1 MRTGDII
8 LVPFPFAEL
17 TNKKVRPSVVIAETK
32 DKYRDII
39 VSAISSVVPASAT
52 ENEIII
58 VPSSINKLRAKS
70 VIKVDRI
77 VTVKREDM
85 IAPLGKLTES
95 ELAMFKQKFKALVEE
110 K

>member
-8 LVPFPFAEL
+8 LIPFPFAEL
-17 TNKKVRPSVVIAETK
+17 TNKKVRPSVVVAETA
-32 DKYRDII
+32 DKYRDVI
-39 VSAISSVVPASAT
+39 VAAISSVVPDKITS
-52 ENEIII
+52 NEIII
-58 VPSSINKLRAKS
+58 ESSSINKLRSKS

-85 IAPLGKLTES
+85 IAPLGKLTELQLR
-95 ELAMFKQKFKALVEE
+95 EFKKVFRSLVEE

>member
-1 MRTGDII
+1 MKTGDII
-8 LVPFPFAEL
+8 LMPFPFAEL
-17 TNKKVRPSVVIAETK
+17 TNKKVRPSVVVSQTK

-39 VSAISSVVPASAT
+39 VAAISSVVSDKIS

-58 VPSSINKLRAKS
+58 EPSAVNKLRTKS

-77 VTVKREDM
+77 VTLKREDM
-85 IAPLGKLTES
+85 IAPLGKLTELQLQ
-95 ELAMFKQKFKALVEE
+95 EFKRIFKSLVEE

>member
-1 MRTGDII
+1 MKTGDII
-8 LVPFPFAEL
+8 LIPFPFAEL

-39 VSAISSVVPASAT
+39 VSAISSVVSQKTT

-58 VPSSINKLRAKS
+58 EASSINKLRAKS
-70 VIKVDRI
+70 VIKIDRI

-95 ELAMFKQKFKALVEE
+95 ELTMFKQKFKALVEE

>member
-17 TNKKVRPSVVIAETK
+17 TNKKVRPSVVIAQTK
-32 DKYRDII
+32 DKHRDII
-39 VSAISSVVPASAT
+39 VSAISSVVSENLT
-52 ENEIII
+52 ENEIVI
-58 VPSSINKLRAKS
+58 VPSSVNTLRAIS

-77 VTVKREDM
+77 VTVKREDI

-95 ELAMFKQKFKALVEE
+95 ELSVFKQKFKALVEE

>member
-8 LVPFPFAEL
+8 LIPFPFAEL

-39 VSAISSVVPASAT
+39 VSAISSVVSQNTT

-58 VPSSINKLRAKS
+58 EPSSINTLRAKS

-77 VTVKREDM
+77 VTVKRKDM
-85 IAPLGKLTES
+85 IGPLGKLTES
-95 ELAMFKQKFKALVEE
+95 ELVIFKQKFQKLVEE

>member
-1 MRTGDII
+1 MRAGDII
-8 LVPFPFAEL
+8 LIPFPFAEL

-32 DKYRDII
+32 DKYHDVI
-39 VSAISSVVPASAT
+39 VFAISSVVSAKISA
-52 ENEIII
+52 NEIVIE
-58 VPSSINKLRAKS
+58 PSSVNKLRSKS

-95 ELAMFKQKFKALVEE
+95 ELVVFKQKFKALIEE